1 MANGDKLA
9 TIFDDPDDGLLAPA
23 DFAREKIRGGLGIY
37 DLFQALD
44 GQTVSDTGV
53 WIDVRG
59 WGHFEFDFSDLGTG
73 TAKIFGHIGNS
84 APGISNDINFDE
96 TGDITVSGNADKIVT
111 VTKRFD
117 FIRVAKT
124 ATGDTLATNCVAK
137 ASH

>member
-9 TIFDDPDDGLLAPA
+9 TIFDDVDDGLLSAA

-37 DLFQALD
+37 DLFQSLD
-44 GQTVSDTGV
+44 GQTVSSDGA

-59 WGHFEFDFSDLGTG
+59 WSRYTLNFRDLGSG
-73 TAKIFGHIGNS
+73 TAKIFGAVGNS
-84 APGISNDINFDE
+84 APGISNDINYDLS
-96 TGDITVSGNADKIVT
+96 GDITVSGNADKIMT
-111 VTKRFD
+111 IEDRMD

-124 ATGDTLATNCVAK
+124 AAGDTQSTDCIAK